1 MSYLTLTPKDLEAL
15 VMAVK
20 LAEEVKPSQQA
31 KRDVFSKY
39 GIAGSYKDR
48 VLTAIFYD
56 LHKRMGIIDR
66 IICEL
71 TGVSNTAI
79 LDPWL
84 RAALRVAV
92 ELLVFE
98 RHVKD
103 EVSLKDLLVKYF
115 KSRIAKF
122 LSDSTHPYVSMYF
135 WDLVDKIRD
144 YRYEAKDL
152 ISRWE
157 YRYLI
162 SRTIIERMIKLIG
175 KEETRKLLKAFNRIP
190 MINVRVN
197 ILKAT
202 VEEVEKKLLEE
213 GVKPARGKYVPT
225 VLKFEG
231 PYDFDKSELFQE
243 GKIIIQDEAAA
254 AASILLDPKPGEVV
268 VDMAAAPGGKTEHM
282 GELMKNSGVIH
293 AFDIDKFR
301 VRRMKE
307 LLRRAG
313 ITIVKIHL
321 EDSRRAP
328 EILGEEIA
336 DKVLLDAPCT
346 SSGTIMKN
354 HELRWRIME
363 KKILEMSKLQ
373 LEMLEAGFKLLKP
386 GGMLLYTTCSLF
398 REENEDVIE
407 KFLRRYANARL
418 IELKGPFDLGFI
430 PGTMRAWPH
439 RHGTLGFF
447 YALIERK
454 T

>member
-1 MSYLTLTPKDLEAL
+1 
-15 VMAVK
+15 
-20 LAEEVKPSQQA
+20 
-31 KRDVFSKY
+31 
-39 GIAGSYKDR
+39 
-48 VLTAIFYD
+48 
-56 LHKRMGIIDR
+56 
-66 IICEL
+66 
-71 TGVSNTAI
+71 
-79 LDPWL
+79 
-84 RAALRVAV
+84 
-92 ELLVFE
+92 
-98 RHVKD
+98 
-103 EVSLKDLLVKYF
+103 
-115 KSRIAKF
+115 
-122 LSDSTHPYVSMYF
+122 
-135 WDLVDKIRD
+135 
-144 YRYEAKDL
+144 
-152 ISRWE
+152 
-157 YRYLI
+157 
-162 SRTIIERMIKLIG
+162 
-175 KEETRKLLKAFNRIP
+175 
-190 MINVRVN
+190 
-197 ILKAT
+197 
-202 VEEVEKKLLEE
+202 
-213 GVKPARGKYVPT
+213 
-225 VLKFEG
+225 
-231 PYDFDKSELFQE
+231 
-243 GKIIIQDEAAA
+243 
-254 AASILLDPKPGEVV
+254 
-268 VDMAAAPGGKTEHM
+268 
-282 GELMKNSGVIH
+282 MKNSGVIH